1 MLKKIN
7 LASTILILL
16 LLPSIMVCQTTV
28 KANKNILRVPV
39 DFPTIQDAIN
49 HANPG
54 DVIYV
59 YNGTFF
65 ENIIVNKSVTLIGQ
79 GIDST
84 ILDGNGSGSV
94 ITITASNVMVKGFT
108 IKNSGLNV
116 DDGGILIS
124 TPSSNN
130 VITGNK
136 IIGNN
141 YGIWL
146 YMSTRNTISDNLILS
161 NRKGIALYASSENI
175 LVNNVISENVAAG
188 IEMCFSHINEI
199 SGNIISHNNYGMS
212 ILRSINNI
220 YHNNFIENDVD
231 VQVVDSFISWSYNEE
246 GNYWSRYSGQ
256 DSNQD
261 GIGDYPYNITEKTR
275 DPYPLMGMF
284 SSFKTFSKGK
294 EYYINVISNSSISN
308 CTVRVGETGSII
320 LCLEV
325 VVEKFAS
332 GFIRLALPV
341 KLMDDPLITL
351 VDDIEVE
358 PKIINVSDT
367 EYRYLYITYG
377 GGKHTVKIISSTVL
391 GLYNELLNEN
401 EKLKS
406 DISALNMTYQNL
418 LELYDELLKENE
430 KLNMTYEGL
439 LEKYASLS
447 ANYSELQQNYT
458 ELNNE
463 YQKHLLDYSR
473 NMQNVQNLVYILMT
487 STAAFLATAV
497 YLSRQAQVSAKNK
510 TRRFE

>member
-1 MLKKIN
+1 MIV
-7 LASTILILL
+7 LL
-16 LLPSIMVCQTTV
+16 LLSCFIIYHATAVN
-28 KANKNILRVPV
+28 ANKNVLHVPT
-39 DFPTIQDAIN
+39 DYPTIQDAVN

-54 DVIYV
+54 DIIYV
-59 YNGTFF
+59 HNGTYY
-65 ENIIVNKSVTLIGQ
+65 ENILINKSVILIGENV
-79 GIDST
+79 DST
-84 ILDGNGSGSV
+84 ILDGNGKGSV
-94 ITITASNVMVKGFT
+94 ITITADNVTVTGFT
-108 IKNSGLNV
+108 IKNSGTNIG
-116 DDGGILIS
+116 DSGILVS
-124 TPSSNN
+124 TLSTRH

-136 IIGNN
+136 IINN
-141 YGIWL
+141 NNGIGL
-146 YMSTRNTISDNLILS
+146 YISRKNTISSNLIL
-161 NRKGIALYASSENI
+161 NNHEGIALYTSSENI
-175 LVNNVISENVAAG
+175 LINNTISENTVG
-188 IEMCFSHINEI
+188 IGIYFSYTNTI
-199 SGNIISHNNYGMS
+199 SSNTISNNGNGIMIFNSANNK
-212 ILRSINNI
+212 I

-231 VQVVDSFISWSYNEE
+231 AQVDNSFTIWSYKRE
-246 GNYWSRYSGQ
+246 GNYWSRYSEQ
-256 DSNQD
+256 DLNQD
-261 GIGDYPYNITEKTR
+261 GIGDSPYNITEEAR

-284 SSFKTFSKGK
+284 FSFKAFSNGE
-294 EYYINVISNSSISN
+294 EYYVNVISNSSISD

-341 KLMDDPLITL
+341 KLMGNPLITL

-358 PKIINVSDT
+358 PKILDVSDT
-367 EYRYLYITYG
+367 EYIYLYITYG
-377 GGKHTVKIISSTVL
+377 DGKHTVKIISSTVL

-406 DISALNMTYQNL
+406 NVSALNMAYQDL

-430 KLNMTYEGL
+430 KLKYNFSTLNMTYQGL
-439 LEKYASLS
+439 LEKHASLS

-463 YQKHLLDYSR
+463 YQKHLLDYYR

-487 STAAFLATAV
+487 STAAFLATTV

>member
-16 LLPSIMVCQTTV
+16 LLPSIMVCQTTG

-79 GIDST
+79 SIDST

-146 YMSTRNTISDNLILS
+146 YMSTRNTVSDNLILG
-161 NRKGIALYASSENI
+161 NRKGIALYTSSENI

-231 VQVVDSFISWSYNEE
+231 VQVVDSFISWSYNGE

-256 DSNQD
+256 DLNQD
-261 GIGDYPYNITEKTR
+261 GIGDFPYVVTEDMN
-275 DPYPLMGMF
+275 DPHPLMGRF
-284 SSFKTFSKGK
+284 FSFKTSLK
-294 EYYINVISNSSISN
+294 EEEYNIDIISNSSILN
-308 CTVRVGETGSII
+308 YTLKVGETGSII
-320 LCLEV
+320 LRLEV
-325 VVEKFAS
+325 LTEEFTP
-332 GFIRLALPV
+332 GFIRCALPV
-341 KLMDDPLITL
+341 KLMNNPLIVL
-351 VDDIEVE
+351 VDDMEIE
-358 PKIINVSDT
+358 PKILNVSDT
-367 EYRYLYITYG
+367 EYVRLYIPYSS
-377 GGKHTVKIISSTVL
+377 GKHTVKIISSTVL
-391 GLYNELLNEN
+391 GLYNELLKEN
-401 EKLKS
+401 EKLKYEFF
-406 DISALNMTYQNL
+406 ALNKTYQ
-418 LELYDELLKENE
+418 E
-430 KLNMTYEGL
+430 L
-439 LEKYASLS
+439 LEKYVS
-447 ANYSELQQNYT
+447 LQQNYT
-458 ELNNE
+458 ELNSK
-463 YQKHLLDYSR
+463 YWGHLKDYYR
-473 NMQNVQNLVYILMT
+473 NMENIQNLTYVLMT
-487 STAAFLATAV
+487 FTAAFLGTIV
-497 YLSRQAQVSAKNK
+497 YLSRQTRLHAK
-510 TRRFE
+510 TRKIQ

>member
-1 MLKKIN
+1 MAFII
-7 LASTILILL
+7 TTLILL
-16 LLPSIMVCQTTV
+16 QPLVICQTTV
-28 KANKNILRVPV
+28 NAHKSVLRVPI
-39 DFPTIQDAIN
+39 DYPTIQDAIN
-49 HANPG
+49 HADPG
-54 DVIYV
+54 DTIYV
-59 YNGTFF
+59 YNGIYL
-65 ENIIVNKSVTLIGQ
+65 ENIVVNKSVILIGENV
-79 GIDST
+79 DFT

-94 ITITASNVMVKGFT
+94 ITITASNIIVSGFT
-108 IKNSGLNV
+108 IKNSGV
-116 DDGGILIS
+116 SVGDSGIFIS
-124 TPSSNN
+124 ALSTSN

-136 IIGNN
+136 IINN
-141 YGIWL
+141 NNGIVL
-146 YMSTRNTISDNLILS
+146 YASQKNNISSNIILN
-161 NRKGIALYASSENI
+161 NREGIALYTSSENI
-175 LVNNVISENVAAG
+175 LVNNTISENSVAG
-188 IEMCFSHINEI
+188 IEMYFSYVNTI
-199 SGNIISHNNYGMS
+199 SGNTISNNGNGIMIFS
-212 ILRSINNI
+212 SANNKI

-231 VQVVDSFISWSYNEE
+231 AQVVNSFITWSYKGE

-256 DSNQD
+256 DLNQD
-261 GIGDYPYNITEKTR
+261 GIGDYPYTISEKAK

-284 SSFKTFSKGK
+284 FSFKAFSKGE

-320 LCLEV
+320 LCLDA

-341 KLMDDPLITL
+341 KLMSNPLITL

-358 PKIINVSDT
+358 PRILNVSDT
-367 EYRYLYITYG
+367 EYTYLYITYG

-418 LELYDELLKENE
+418 LELYYELLKESE

-447 ANYSELQQNYT
+447 ANHSELQQNYT
-458 ELNNE
+458 QLNDK
-463 YQKHLLDYSR
+463 YQEHLLDYYR

-487 STAAFLATAV
+487 SIAAFLATTV